1 MKISLNK
8 MNKENEAL
16 QNIVN
21 LTRIEMLL
29 LLMKMQN
36 KIDNEHRNKNKE
48 INELI
53 AKINEAI
60 V

>member
-1 MKISLNK
+1 